1 MASSGAQ
8 GHLIRTLVFRS
19 VQQLGAIAVLAA
31 AGGAQ
36 SPRATG
42 AEMRTLAIGNALVG
56 GSIAGIVARV
66 RGVPVKKAIIAGFGG
81 GFLSFYG
88 KSIVS
93 AKRIPLAPIVGGSVS
108 AVGGSLIANV
118 AGGDRPFSKLRIPV
132 GPLRVTVAID
142 HRAVPR
148 FSLNAYETVVFA
160 ALLARPEVRF
170 SAARS
175 LRTAASVFST
185 NAYPKEA
192 GYSLGGAA
200 VVSEFAPDP
209 TATLHHE
216 VVHVLQQRFI
226 QDALGTAVEE
236 GIIGRWLRR
245 KPPQWLELGVTLP
258 TLLWLD
264 DALGGGRGPLRRS
277 LEWEAERLE
286 SATR

>member
-93 AKRIPLAPIVGGSVS
+93 AK
-108 AVGGSLIANV
+108 
-118 AGGDRPFSKLRIPV
+118 PF
-132 GPLRVTVAID
+132 
-142 HRAVPR
+142 
-148 FSLNAYETVVFA
+148 
-160 ALLARPEVRF
+160 
-170 SAARS
+170 RS
-175 LRTAASVFST
+175 HPS
-185 NAYPKEA
+185 
-192 GYSLGGAA
+192 
-200 VVSEFAPDP
+200 
-209 TATLHHE
+209 
-216 VVHVLQQRFI
+216 
-226 QDALGTAVEE
+226 
-236 GIIGRWLRR
+236 
-245 KPPQWLELGVTLP
+245 
-258 TLLWLD
+258 
-264 DALGGGRGPLRRS
+264 
-277 LEWEAERLE
+277 
-286 SATR
+286 